1 MGMRFENAFVV
12 KAPTDRVWAYLV
24 DPYRVATALPGA
36 AITDKND
43 DGSYGGAITVKVG
56 PVSAKYKGTVRFE
69 KLDAA
74 AHTAEIAAKGQDVS
88 GRGGADMRMESRL
101 VEKGPTETEVTVVSD
116 VNVTGI
122 LAQMGRGMIQDV
134 SNQMMKKFTEAM
146 RAELEKPDGAA
157 GGGGGP
163 DTSTTATATT
173 SGTTATT
180 TAATTNMSASASAVP
195 AQPPIELVSFGG
207 KILVRAV
214 GRGMRRPLFWV
225 VVAGIS
231 GLVYWLIHR

>member
-1 MGMRFENAFVV
+1 MGMRFENAFTV
-12 KAPTDRVWAYLV
+12 KAPTERVWAYLI

-36 AITDKND
+36 TITDKND

-101 VEKGPTETEVTVVSD
+101 VEKGPAETEVTVVSD

-134 SNQMMKKFTEAM
+134 SNQMLKKFTEAM
-146 RAELEKPDGAA
+146 RAELERPDAA
-157 GGGGGP
+157 P
-163 DTSTTATATT
+163 ETQPPSSSSSSSSSPSSPTSTST
-173 SGTTATT
+173 S
-180 TAATTNMSASASAVP
+180 
-195 AQPPIELVSFGG
+195 AQPPIELVSFGS
-207 KILVRAV
+207 KILVRAA
-214 GRGMRRPLFWV
+214 GRGMKRPVFWI
-225 VVAGIS
+225 VVAAVG
-231 GLVYWLIHR
+231 GVVYWLIHR